1 MRLLECYDLKPEM
14 AHKEVGGIT
23 NKIDAKGRITHV
35 MEQLEIDWRFS
46 SPIQAS
52 DNEIL

>member
-1 MRLLECYDLKPEM
+1 MDQLECYDLKPEM

-23 NKIDAKGRITHV
+23 NRIDAKGRITHV

-46 SPIQAS
+46 NALQTG
-52 DNEIL
+52 